1 MDKNVV
7 REKLIYIISEEV
19 ILVKSDFIDEST
31 RLNEIIDSVSMSN
44 IWLSIEE
51 EFVVYLSEEEHEN
64 VIYFKD
70 LIDLVIRV
78 LGGKNETN

>member
-19 ILVKSDFIDEST
+19 ILAKSDYIDENT
-31 RLNEIIDSVSMSN
+31 RLSEIIDSVSMSN

-64 VIYFKD
+64 IIYFKD
-70 LIDLVIRV
+70 LIDLVIRA
-78 LGGKNETN
+78 LEKKNETN

>member
-19 ILVKSDFIDEST
+19 ILAKSDYIDENT
-31 RLNEIIDSVSMSN
+31 RLSEIIDSVSMSN

-64 VIYFKD
+64 IIYFKD
-70 LIDLVIRV
+70 LIDLVIRA
-78 LGGKNETN
+78 LEKKNEIN

>member
-1 MDKNVV
+1 MDKNLV

-51 EFVVYLSEEEHEN
+51 EFVVYLSEEEHDN

>member
-78 LGGKNETN
+78 LGGKE

>member
-78 LGGKNETN
+78 LGGKN

>member
-1 MDKNVV
+1 MDKNLV